1 MARAAEASKEQIK
14 VMNARAQSSEA
25 NQSVNV
31 LRYGANQGKE
41 QIGSRREKTKSEKCG
56 FCGMV
61 HVLRSCPAF
70 GKTCNYCKK
79 TGHFERVCRAKQRQR
94 DSRPREVNVLG
105 EFEDGEVSDDDLL
118 TFSVESNNEGGSKNA
133 WHVQLK
139 FGKMDLNFK
148 LDTGADCNVISQ
160 HRLSNCH

>member
-1 MARAAEASKEQIK
+1 MAKHATIVRRQDI
-14 VMNARAQSSEA
+14 
-25 NQSVNV
+25 SVER
-31 LRYGANQGKE
+31 LR
-41 QIGSRREKTKSEKCG
+41 
-56 FCGMV
+56 
-61 HVLRSCPAF
+61 
-70 GKTCNYCKK
+70 
-79 TGHFERVCRAKQRQR
+79 RAKQRQR

-118 TFSVESNNEGGSKNA
+118 TFSVESNNEGGSKND